1 LRFCAANPL
10 NPSTP
15 PRNNVTNH
23 SSEHDSL
30 EDSDLPNVE
39 DINDPVKL
47 KELLQEYLQKY
58 KDLSRQVSND
68 GAGGGVVL
76 GSVDEECAAA
86 RKEGDEQ
93 EQRLSRQDAAE
104 RGGSTSSPSTPMT
117 ADTPNTKLG
126 AS

>member
-1 LRFCAANPL
+1 M
-10 NPSTP
+10 
-15 PRNNVTNH
+15 
-23 SSEHDSL
+23 
-30 EDSDLPNVE
+30 E

-93 EQRLSRQDAAE
+93 EQSSGNSFTQSHFPKRFSESEVVRLSRQDAAE

-126 AS
+126 GS

>member
-1 LRFCAANPL
+1 MFFFHVQKYIYVNKHAGHDAGGCWDLLQFCAANPL

-15 PRNNVTNH
+15 RNHVTNH
-23 SSEHDSL
+23 SSENDSL
-30 EDSDLPNVE
+30 EDSEVPNVE

-76 GSVDEECAAA
+76 G
-86 RKEGDEQ
+86 G
-93 EQRLSRQDAAE
+93 
-104 RGGSTSSPSTPMT
+104 
-117 ADTPNTKLG
+117 
-126 AS
+126 